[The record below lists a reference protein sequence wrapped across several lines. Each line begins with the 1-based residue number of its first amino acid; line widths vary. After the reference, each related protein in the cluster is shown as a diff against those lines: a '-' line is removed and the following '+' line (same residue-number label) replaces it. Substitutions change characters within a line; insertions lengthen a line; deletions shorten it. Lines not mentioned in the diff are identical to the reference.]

1 MPPARSP
8 CFHRSAC
15 YHVEGPRCATPAAVA
30 AAAVLACGASPDKSS
45 SCPSALRA
53 SRAVVRAAEPIPG
66 GYVVLLQQGAVP
78 IPDVDAGAEALAREH
93 GARIHATWGA
103 AMHGFGA
110 TMGGAEASALAANPR
125 VAWVEEDERVEAI
138 SRRA

>member
-1 MPPARSP
+1 M
-8 CFHRSAC
+8 
-15 YHVEGPRCATPAAVA
+15 
-30 AAAVLACGASPDKSS
+30 
-45 SCPSALRA
+45 
-53 SRAVVRAAEPIPG
+53 VRAAEPIPG

-93 GARIHATWGA
+93 GARVHATWGA
-103 AMHGFGA
+103 AMRGFGA